1 MINTYPVR
9 KLLYFFQLLFIC
21 SLKSVCQD
29 NPEVNRLLK
38 EADALIAT
46 SDLQGA
52 LAKAE
57 QALSISANDK
67 KAQQYRIN
75 VFYLMQ
81 NYKDALKY
89 ADEAHDLY
97 PRDPAFLYLRGIT
110 LNALGKFSRALNDF
124 SMALAASEDKK
135 DIYKIYLN
143 RAVAYHNLLEF
154 EMAMADFTKSIE
166 LNDTVASAYH
176 GRAMLNYE
184 IKDYDAA
191 IKDFNKV
198 IMLGQEND
206 VVFFNLGMS
215 YFRLGEKENACPYF
229 QKSCSMGNKNA
240 CRMSLMECVKNIP
253 TIP

>member
-1 MINTYPVR
+1 VR
-9 KLLYFFQLLFIC
+9 KLLYFFQLLLIF

-38 EADALIAT
+38 EADALIAA
-46 SDLQGA
+46 SNLQEA

-57 QALSISANDK
+57 QAISLSADDR

-75 VFYLMQ
+75 ILYLMQ
-81 NYKDALKY
+81 NFKDALKY
-89 ADEAHDLY
+89 ADEAHDRY

-110 LNALGKFSRALNDF
+110 LNALGKYSKAINDF
-124 SMALAASEDKK
+124 SMALAASEYNK

-143 RAVAYHNLLEF
+143 RAVAYHNLLEY
-154 EMAMADFTKSIE
+154 ELAMADFTKSIE

-184 IKDYDAA
+184 IKDYAA
-191 IKDFNKV
+191 AVKDFNKV
-198 IMLGQEND
+198 ITLGQEND

-215 YFRLGEKENACPYF
+215 YFRIGEKENACPYF
-229 QKSCSMGNKNA
+229 QKSCSMGNKNS
-240 CRMSLMECVKNIP
+240 CRMSLMECIKNIP